1 MDKNFPRI
9 ICTFV
14 TGEEYSDEVAEGKIC
29 YQSVPISS
37 EVPEG
42 TSVSFR
48 VSLGQDPEKQDP
60 EPPPSPNVSPDPNVA
75 SSPEVTPTPP
85 PNTQPV
91 VPVYRQVVVELPQDG
106 RDVVSVRIQVG
117 DNASA
122 YENPA
127 VETSMLAIYANVRGT
142 GIQEVTIYI
151 DEVAV
156 KTYTEDFSS

>member
-1 MDKNFPRI
+1 
-9 ICTFV
+9 
-14 TGEEYSDEVAEGKIC
+14 
-29 YQSVPISS
+29 
-37 EVPEG
+37 
-42 TSVSFR
+42 
-48 VSLGQDPEKQDP
+48 
-60 EPPPSPNVSPDPNVA
+60 
-75 SSPEVTPTPP
+75 
-85 PNTQPV
+85 
-91 VPVYRQVVVELPQDG
+91 
-106 RDVVSVRIQVG
+106 VVSVRIQVG